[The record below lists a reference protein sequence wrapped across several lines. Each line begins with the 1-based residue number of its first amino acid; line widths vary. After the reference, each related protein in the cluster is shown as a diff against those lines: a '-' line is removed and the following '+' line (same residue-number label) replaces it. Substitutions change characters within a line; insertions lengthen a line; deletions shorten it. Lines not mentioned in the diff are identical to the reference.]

1 MDIKVIVI
9 GLGNPVL
16 GDDGV
21 GWRVA
26 ALVKEQVN
34 NLAIE
39 VDFLAGGGLSVMER
53 LVGYDAAVI
62 IDAINLGDVPVGT
75 VRLLKLADLPNPFAG
90 HLGSVH
96 ETSLVT
102 AMQLGRS
109 LGAYLPERV
118 MIVAIESPYVYD
130 FSEELTQDI
139 AAVMPVAA
147 KMVLTTIGQ
156 LYQNEI

>member
-1 MDIKVIVI
+1 MNDKVIVI

-26 ALVKEQVN
+26 ELVKEQVN
-34 NLAIE
+34 DQAIE

-53 LVGYDAAVI
+53 LVDYDTAVI
-62 IDAINLGDVPVGT
+62 IDAINMGDVPVGT
-75 VRLLKLADLPNPFAG
+75 VRVLKLTDLPNPFAG
-90 HLGSVH
+90 HLGSAH
-96 ETSLVT
+96 ETSLFT

-109 LGAYLPERV
+109 LGARLPEQV

-130 FSEELTQDI
+130 FSEELTQRS
-139 AAVMPVAA
+139 
-147 KMVLTTIGQ
+147 KLCCQ
-156 LYQNEI
+156 WQQKWC